1 MSAGQQR
8 GRRPDDSEE
17 LMEDLRAGLRMPRA
31 PAEFTHRLHEAI
43 DAGFLDPPVRRAR
56 WPYAV
61 IGVALAAAASVALVL
76 WTRPPDTP
84 ATDPATWQ
92 MRGADVPLA
101 VEMGILA
108 VSSDGESTSW
118 IHAGDSVAQDAWLRF
133 QLVSP
138 PAVYLAL
145 YRADEGGRI
154 DLFYRWPEDV
164 ETGDRVSRDGDVW
177 YSLDGATGEQTFVCV
192 ASDQGLTDSQVVA
205 AADGT
210 LSGETRVQVKSIAI
224 RVE

>member
-1 MSAGQQR
+1 MSAGQQQ
-8 GRRPDDSEE
+8 GRRPDDNEE
-17 LMEDLRAGLRMPRA
+17 LLEDLQAGLRMPRT
-31 PAEFTHRLHEAI
+31 PAEFTHRMHEAI
-43 DAGFLDPPVRRAR
+43 DAGFLDPPARRPR

-61 IGVALAAAASVALVL
+61 AGVTLAAAASVVLVL

-84 ATDPATWQ
+84 ASDPATWQ

-118 IHAGDSVAQDAWLRF
+118 IHAGDTVAQDSWLRF

-145 YRADEGGRI
+145 YRSDTQGPF

-164 ETGDRVSRDGDVW
+164 KTGERVSRDGDVW
-177 YSLDGATGEQTFVCV
+177 YSLEGATGEQTFVCV
-192 ASDQGLTDSQVVA
+192 ASDQRLSDAQVA
-205 AADGT
+205 AAFDGT
-210 LSGETRVQVKSIAI
+210 APGEIRVQVKSVAI